1 MNSDDTTPA
10 GHTPFV
16 PASTVLPDLNIKT
29 LVVGSIFGM
38 VFGSANAYLGLRVG
52 LTVSTSIPLAV
63 ISVVVFGALAR
74 MKIFRSSTILENNIA
89 QSTGSAASSV
99 ASGVI
104 FTLPAL
110 FMWGFDPPLV
120 QMMVLAM
127 SGAVLGT
134 LLMIPLRR
142 FLIVKEHGNLPY
154 PEGTASAR
162 VLVAADQGGA
172 QARPVFIGMAAG
184 FIYKLLAGFLKL
196 WPDRFHFPVPALPKA
211 EIGSEA
217 SPALLGVGYI
227 LGYRISAIMVAGGL
241 LSAIVLTPLIAYFG
255 EPLATAIGSHTS
267 IPISQMDAHQIWKYY
282 VKYIG
287 AGAVAGA
294 GIITVARGLPMMYES
309 LSAGLKGLS
318 REGRR
323 AAAAVSTGRRTDR
336 DLPAPVILT
345 GLVLVALAVIVL
357 PYIAGPGSS
366 FGMRLCA
373 AAAVVV
379 FGFLFVTVSSRIV
392 GLIGVS
398 SNPTSGMTIVTLLGT
413 STAFYLAGWTDM
425 TGRVAALTIGTV
437 VCVAASIAGDIS
449 QDLKTGYI
457 IGATPWKQ
465 QVGEVVGACLSATV
479 ICYVVR
485 LLGEQFT
492 FGSID
497 LPAPQAALMKTI
509 IDGVLSGD
517 LPWTLVLIGVS
528 LAVVASVMR
537 LPPLP
542 FAVGIYLPLAAM
554 VPVFLGGVL
563 RYAVEERYQGD
574 EEEKTARK
582 EKGVL
587 FGSGLIAGE
596 GLMGI
601 GAAAIAFAMGRT
613 FEGIGP
619 KWSAVTG
626 GIVSFVTLCV
636 IGWLIVRS
644 AVGKNRILK

>member
-1 MNSDDTTPA
+1 
-10 GHTPFV
+10 
-16 PASTVLPDLNIKT
+16 
-29 LVVGSIFGM
+29 
-38 VFGSANAYLGLRVG
+38 
-52 LTVSTSIPLAV
+52 
-63 ISVVVFGALAR
+63 
-74 MKIFRSSTILENNIA
+74 
-89 QSTGSAASSV
+89 
-99 ASGVI
+99 
-104 FTLPAL
+104 
-110 FMWGFDPPLV
+110 
-120 QMMVLAM
+120 
-127 SGAVLGT
+127 
-134 LLMIPLRR
+134 
-142 FLIVKEHGNLPY
+142 
-154 PEGTASAR
+154 
-162 VLVAADQGGA
+162 
-172 QARPVFIGMAAG
+172 
-184 FIYKLLAGFLKL
+184 
-196 WPDRFHFPVPALPKA
+196 
-211 EIGSEA
+211 
-217 SPALLGVGYI
+217 
-227 LGYRISAIMVAGGL
+227 
-241 LSAIVLTPLIAYFG
+241 
-255 EPLATAIGSHTS
+255 
-267 IPISQMDAHQIWKYY
+267 
-282 VKYIG
+282 
-287 AGAVAGA
+287 
-294 GIITVARGLPMMYES
+294 
-309 LSAGLKGLS
+309 
-318 REGRR
+318 
-323 AAAAVSTGRRTDR
+323 VSTGRRTDR
-336 DLPAPVILT
+336 DLPAPVILA